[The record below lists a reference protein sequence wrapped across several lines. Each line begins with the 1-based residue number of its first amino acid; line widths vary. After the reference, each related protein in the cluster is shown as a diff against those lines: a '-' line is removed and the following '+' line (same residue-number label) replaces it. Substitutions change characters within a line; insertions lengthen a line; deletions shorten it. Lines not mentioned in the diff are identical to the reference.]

1 MDVHAHPHI
10 GLSTLTYLFE
20 GQGEHK
26 DSLGN
31 ESVMQPGEV
40 QWMRAGRGV
49 IHDEGP
55 DDELRAKGGRNHG
68 VQLWLALPDR
78 SRDMEPGFEHYAPTP
93 VTGPGWQARVFIGSL
108 LGDSSPVRTHTAL
121 VGAIIVVS
129 MMMFDGWAAAYAR
142 RLPVVFV
149 EIARQ
154 VTEFGKS
161 GWFLWPVGVV
171 LIVLAVFDTPAV
183 LPRFA
188 RLVLAAWA
196 VRLGFVFIAIALPG
210 VFVNVLKRLI
220 GRARPFVTGDN
231 VWSYVPFSWSAAY
244 ASLPSGHA
252 TTAFS
257 ALVAI
262 GALVPQARALLWI
275 YAILIALSRVVVSA
289 HYPSDVI
296 AGAVVG
302 AVGAFCV
309 RN

>member
-1 MDVHAHPHI
+1 VSA
-10 GLSTLTYLFE
+10 
-20 GQGEHK
+20 
-26 DSLGN
+26 
-31 ESVMQPGEV
+31 
-40 QWMRAGRGV
+40 
-49 IHDEGP
+49 
-55 DDELRAKGGRNHG
+55 LRDAKGQASVRLSWPRRIELNIRRTTATLFRPARRR
-68 VQLWLALPDR
+68 VAWPSAAQL
-78 SRDMEPGFEHYAPTP
+78 T
-93 VTGPGWQARVFIGSL
+93 IGA
-108 LGDSSPVRTHTAL
+108 AL

-129 MMMFDGWAAAYAR
+129 MVMFDGWAAAYAR

-309 RN
+309 RNWFAARGLGFRVDRDGAVTAMPGPTVRHLVKAVARWRRPD